1 MLNFVNI
8 VKIKVMYQSSFFLE
22 LASLFLLSK
31 FLTKSLLRLF
41 FRITKNNKIAI
52 GLMVVLFFPGT
63 VIHELAHLLCA
74 GLLFVRTGSMELM
87 PKIME
92 DGVRLGSV
100 EIAKTDPFRRAIIG
114 VAPVL
119 LGLVM
124 VFGILFYLQAFA
136 VKNLSLYLFSFYVI
150 FAVGNTLF
158 SSKKDLEGTIELLV
172 TGLILAVAIFILKP
186 ETIQSVFVIFQKKE
200 VVSFFRN
207 ADLFLVAPILIDLIL
222 IFIARLF
229 LGKK

>member
-1 MLNFVNI
+1 
-8 VKIKVMYQSSFFLE
+8 MYQSLFFLE
-22 LASLFLLSK
+22 LISLFLLSK

-41 FRITKNNKIAI
+41 FRITKNNKITVN
-52 GLMVVLFFPGT
+52 LFFCLFFPGII
-63 VIHELAHLLCA
+63 VHEMAHFLAA

-119 LGLVM
+119 FGLFM
-124 VFGILFYLQAFA
+124 IFGILFYLQMFA
-136 VKNLSLYLFSFYVI
+136 VKNPALYVFSFYLI

-158 SSKKDLEGTIELLV
+158 SSKKDLEGTIELLLASAFFLAALFIIKGEIAQAFFQFLQRPEIV
-172 TGLILAVAIFILKP
+172 T
-186 ETIQSVFVIFQKKE
+186 
-200 VVSFFRN
+200 FFKN
-207 ADLFLVAPILIDLIL
+207 ADLFLLAPILIDLIV
-222 IFIARLF
+222 IVFARF
-229 LGKK
+229 LLGEGYKFKTVN